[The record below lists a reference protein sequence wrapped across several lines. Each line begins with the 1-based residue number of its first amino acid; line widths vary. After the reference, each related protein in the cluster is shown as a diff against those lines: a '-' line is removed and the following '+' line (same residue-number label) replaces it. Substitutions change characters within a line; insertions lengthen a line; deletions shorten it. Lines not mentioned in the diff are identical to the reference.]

1 MKTIAVIGWKNS
13 GKTTLVS
20 RLVAHLRKKKF
31 KVGVVKH
38 AHHSFDIDH
47 PNTDSYKIREAGSYK
62 TTIVSEKRLA
72 HIEEKISPEIDIEEL
87 IKLNEEKYKSMFT
100 IVLNEKQIG
109 QTASIDKAYDMIK
122 DECDY
127 IFHCENDWLFYKRG
141 FIEDS
146 IKVLES
152 QPKVLQAWIRPK
164 NDGILNKIEDKVFML
179 PGGVAVRRV
188 LPVNYSTGQI
198 NEDGTPRII
207 YNYMGFSFNPGL
219 KRVSDYKLIGNYKS
233 KNEEHLVDAFYRD
246 NGYMVVSLSTNDQ
259 EGYVRHNGW
268 DNRTENYEV

>member
-87 IKLNEEKYKSMFT
+87 IKLNEGCDILIFEGFKK
-100 IVLNEKQIG
+100 IKKLNVVLL
-109 QTASIDKAYDMIK
+109 
-122 DECDY
+122 
-127 IFHCENDWLFYKRG
+127 WLPP
-141 FIEDS
+141 S
-146 IKVLES
+146 L
-152 QPKVLQAWIRPK
+152 L
-164 NDGILNKIEDKVFML
+164 
-179 PGGVAVRRV
+179 
-188 LPVNYSTGQI
+188 
-198 NEDGTPRII
+198 
-207 YNYMGFSFNPGL
+207 
-219 KRVSDYKLIGNYKS
+219 KLIIIKNKS
-233 KNEEHLVDAFYRD
+233 F
-246 NGYMVVSLSTNDQ
+246 
-259 EGYVRHNGW
+259 
-268 DNRTENYEV
+268 

>member
-87 IKLNEEKYKSMFT
+87 IKLNNGCDILIFEGFKKIKKLSKIEVNLTKNNKELLYKSLDN
-100 IVLNEKQIG
+100 VKLLV
-109 QTASIDKAYDMIK
+109 SDDMS
-122 DECDY
+122 E
-127 IFHCENDWLFYKRG
+127 HP
-141 FIEDS
+141 
-146 IKVLES
+146 IKVLRHDQVNEIT
-152 QPKVLQAWIRPK
+152 KE
-164 NDGILNKIEDKVFML
+164 ILSD
-179 PGGVAVRRV
+179 
-188 LPVNYSTGQI
+188 
-198 NEDGTPRII
+198 
-207 YNYMGFSFNPGL
+207 SF
-219 KRVSDYKLIGNYKS
+219 
-233 KNEEHLVDAFYRD
+233 
-246 NGYMVVSLSTNDQ
+246 
-259 EGYVRHNGW
+259 
-268 DNRTENYEV
+268 

>member
-87 IKLNEEKYKSMFT
+87 IKLNEGCDILIFEGFKKIKKLSKIEVNLKKNNKDLLYKSFDN
-100 IVLNEKQIG
+100 VKLLV
-109 QTASIDKAYDMIK
+109 SDDMSG
-122 DECDY
+122 
-127 IFHCENDWLFYKRG
+127 HP
-141 FIEDS
+141 
-146 IKVLES
+146 IKVL
-152 QPKVLQAWIRPK
+152 KH
-164 NDGILNKIEDKVFML
+164 D
-179 PGGVAVRRV
+179 
-188 LPVNYSTGQI
+188 QI
-198 NEDGTPRII
+198 NEITKEILSD
-207 YNYMGFSFNPGL
+207 SF
-219 KRVSDYKLIGNYKS
+219 
-233 KNEEHLVDAFYRD
+233 
-246 NGYMVVSLSTNDQ
+246 
-259 EGYVRHNGW
+259 
-268 DNRTENYEV
+268 